1 MAEEMGSVE
10 VSVIFERLFSDY
22 LAKQAVAGSLHL
34 FLKKISAL
42 KEQFP
47 ILENMEVD
55 SSGKASLTI
64 RGRDT
69 KTIVKTM
76 SGVYDSLIDISV
88 FTKGPSPAFEEARKC
103 VESVQK
109 QFETQFSKLRISDH
123 ILRGLLRNYCPTGIE
138 GMDSLLTGGIPK
150 GNAVLLL
157 GPPGSEKHYFAMQ
170 FLAGGLVEGGSG
182 IAVVSS
188 MSVKEARSRL
198 AQLKLN
204 VSSCESRGALRFV
217 DWYSHKSKTII
228 GVEEKGSVM
237 VASKD
242 MTNLDIALVRSLE
255 KMEFSPTKRCVLD
268 MITSALG
275 MYSVSEVTEFMQR
288 QKSRLKRE
296 GITTL
301 FIVEHGALNERVLA
315 TLKHISDGVIVLS
328 KDSKGKLFVQIES
341 MEGGKFDPKLHPAQL
356 SKKGLTVVGEQVD
369 ESGIISE
376 FCSIPGIDSDIARN
390 LVDTGFTDLE
400 KLHAIEN
407 KELLTI
413 QGVTEE
419 LATTILDYLGSI
431 EYSQRVLAKKS
442 ERWLKKGIEQ
452 ASAGE
457 NTRAKMSIQRALEID
472 QNNSAAWLELARL
485 LWKEGNSAEAQS
497 CFEKA
502 KAIDP
507 SASPP
512 WLEERAPGGS

>member
-22 LAKQAVAGSLHL
+22 LAKQAEAGSLHL
-34 FLKKISAL
+34 YLKKISAL

-55 SSGKASLTI
+55 ASGKASLTI

-88 FTKGPSPAFEEARKC
+88 FTRGPGPAFEEARKC

-109 QFETQFSKLRISDH
+109 QFETQFSKLRIGDH
-123 ILRGLLRNYCPTGIE
+123 ILRGLLRSYCPTGIE
-138 GMDSLLTGGIPK
+138 GMDSLLSGGIPK

-157 GPPGSEKHYFAMQ
+157 GPPGSEKHCFAMQ
-170 FLAGGLVEGGSG
+170 FLAGGLAEGGAG

-204 VSSCESRGALRFV
+204 VSSCESKGLLKFV

-237 VASKD
+237 IASKD
-242 MTNLDIALVRSLE
+242 MTNLDIALVSSIE
-255 KMEFSPTKRCVLD
+255 KMDFAPTKRCMLD

-275 MYSVSEVTEFMQR
+275 MYSDSEVTEFLQR
-288 QKSRLKRE
+288 HKSRLKRE
-296 GITTL
+296 GITTVL
-301 FIVEHGALNERVLA
+301 VVEHGAHNERVMS

-328 KDSKGKLFVQIES
+328 KDPKGKLFIQIES

-376 FCSIPGIDSDIARN
+376 FCTIPGMDPEIARN

-400 KLHAIEN
+400 KLHSIER
-407 KELLTI
+407 KELLSV
-413 QGVTEE
+413 QGVTENI
-419 LATTILDYLGSI
+419 ATEILDYLGSI
-431 EYSQRVLAKKS
+431 EYSQRVLSKKS
-442 ERWLKKGIEQ
+442 ERWLRKGIEQ
-452 ASAGE
+452 AALGE
-457 NTRAKMSIQRALEID
+457 GERAKTSILRALEID
-472 QNNSAAWLELARL
+472 QSNCAAWLELARL

-507 SASPP
+507 KASPP
-512 WLEERAPGGS
+512 WPEGGSG